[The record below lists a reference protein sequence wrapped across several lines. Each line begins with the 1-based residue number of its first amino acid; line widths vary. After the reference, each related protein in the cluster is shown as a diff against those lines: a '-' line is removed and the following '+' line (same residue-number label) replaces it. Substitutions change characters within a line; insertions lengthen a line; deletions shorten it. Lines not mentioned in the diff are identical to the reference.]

1 MSQLKD
7 KLARGEEAFANGDL
21 TTARR
26 LLLECAE
33 DPAATPVDQAQA
45 LNDLGVIATQR
56 QQPHETEAF
65 LLEALTHVPDYVPA
79 LENLGGLCA
88 LQGDLVQAT
97 HWYRR
102 VTDLAPDDPDAWRR
116 LAGVLQQRR
125 RSAEASEALTRA
137 ERGAEAAGLETTNPT
152 VTRPAPAAD
161 GDSQPAVHTVERV
174 LIVTDWFYPSVGGT
188 ERLAEAVGVALQHE
202 GMAVDVAARA
212 MADRTDNHHRGMTIH
227 ELQGDCLKA
236 LTALVRDAGYD
247 AIVAFSNTV
256 VWPVVC
262 TLQLPAPRPR
272 IVVVPCVNAVDT
284 ARLHAN
290 PEAMKVYARM
300 VAGADV
306 LGYSSRTGYDVRLW
320 EELGLSGVYLPNAI
334 ERVSAGSPPK
344 SLAAT
349 NDPVLLV
356 VANFWPEKNHVGL
369 LRSLRSHPGD
379 FQLALIG
386 APSPE
391 HPHLA
396 EAVARL
402 ASEDPR
408 VQLLGPCASETVAAA
423 MDEADVFLLPSLA
436 EATPLVLLEAM
447 SRRLPWIATPTCG
460 AAHDHAGGMIL
471 PPELFGQ
478 GIDFLLD
485 HPEAARTLGTAG
497 ADHWRACYTWDVVGP
512 RYARVLRGQPVSDLQ
527 VPAGA
532 LDYTDAVRRQFY
544 DGRVDR
550 AVVSLAAAA

>member
-1 MSQLKD
+1 MSHLKD

-33 DPAATPVDQAQA
+33 DPAAMSVDLAEA
-45 LNDLGVIATQR
+45 LNDLGVIATQ
-56 QQPHETEAF
+56 QQQLNESEAF
-65 LLEALTHVPDYVPA
+65 LLEALAHVPDYIPA
-79 LENLGGLCA
+79 LENLGGSCA

-102 VTDLAPDDPDAWRR
+102 VTELTPDDPDAWRR
-116 LAGVLQQRR
+116 LSGVLQQRR
-125 RSAEASEALTRA
+125 RSAEASEALARA
-137 ERGAEAAGLETTNPT
+137 ERGEDETGSPTTNST

-161 GDSQPAVHTVERV
+161 GDSHPAVHTVERV

-188 ERLAEAVGVALQHE
+188 ERLAEAVGVALQDE
-202 GMAVDVAARA
+202 GMTVDVCARP
-212 MADRTDNHHRGMTIH
+212 MAERTNKHHRGMAIH
-227 ELQGDCLKA
+227 ELQGIYLEA
-236 LTALVRDAGYD
+236 LTALVRDEAYD

-262 TLQLPAPRPR
+262 TLQLPEPRPR
-272 IVVVPCVNAVDT
+272 IMVVPCVNAVDT

-290 PEAMKVYARM
+290 PKATHVYKQM

-320 EELGLSGVYLPNAI
+320 DELGLSGVYLPNAI
-334 ERVSAGSPPK
+334 ERVSAGAPPT
-344 SLAAT
+344 SVAAT
-349 NDPVLLV
+349 NAPLLLV
-356 VANFWPEKNHVGL
+356 VANFWPEKNHIGL
-369 LRSLRSHPGD
+369 LRSLRNHPGD

-386 APSPE
+386 AASPE
-391 HPHLA
+391 HPDLA
-396 EAVARL
+396 EAVAQL

-408 VQLLGPCASETVAAA
+408 VHLLGPCTSEAVAAA

-471 PPELFGQ
+471 PLELFGQ

-485 HPEAARTLGTAG
+485 HPQAARTLGAAG
-497 ADHWRACYTWDVVGP
+497 AEHWRACYTWDVIGP
-512 RYARVLRGQPVSDLQ
+512 RYARVLRGQPVPDLQ
-527 VPAGA
+527 APSGA
-532 LDYTDAVRRQFY
+532 LDDTEGVRTQFY
-544 DGRVDR
+544 DGRVGR
-550 AVVSLAAAA
+550 TVINLTAAA